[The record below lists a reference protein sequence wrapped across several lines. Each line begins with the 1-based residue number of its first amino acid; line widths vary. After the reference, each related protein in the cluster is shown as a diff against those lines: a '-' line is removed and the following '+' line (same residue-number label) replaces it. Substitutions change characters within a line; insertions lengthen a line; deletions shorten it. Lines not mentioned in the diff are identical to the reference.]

1 MNFRMR
7 GRAVRLAALAT
18 ALSLGTAAAAPPPG
32 EPVTGDR
39 ATDMAVDLIVVR
51 PLGVVA
57 TVIGSV
63 GFVLAL
69 PFTLPTGST
78 GETACEWIGAPLEY
92 TFNRRLGEFDAC
104 GADRHPCGGRR

>member
-1 MNFRMR
+1 MSPRTTR
-7 GRAVRLAALAT
+7 IVALAACLIV
-18 ALSLGTAAAAPPPG
+18 GVPAAAQHR

-39 ATDMAVDLIVVR
+39 ATDMAVDLVVVR
-51 PLGVVA
+51 PLGIVA
-57 TVIGSV
+57 TVIGTA

-69 PFTLPTGST
+69 PFTLPSGST
-78 GETACEWIGAPLEY
+78 GDTAREWIGAPLEY